1 MDKNDYILVIDSGNG
16 GLYTLN
22 LLEKALPKE
31 NFVFYKDVLNVPYG
45 NKTKRQLEQI
55 TINNL
60 NCLLKKYKIKVVV
73 FACNTL
79 STIVL
84 NQMSKIFKNVKFF
97 GVVPPIKRAIK
108 NKKNT
113 LVLSTFATLKLGK
126 IDKNYEHLS
135 NVNFVGFKDLAK
147 KIDDNVYNLNN
158 LLDFLNEN
166 LKNYKNINNVVL
178 GCTHFNLIKPQLRI
192 VLNNDNLV
200 FFEGSAITV
209 KKVKRYLKV
218 KNLLNGNNK
227 KPTKIINCL

>member
-31 NFVFYKDVLNVPYG
+31 SFIFYKDSLNAPYG
-45 NKTKRQLEQI
+45 NKTKKQLEQI

-60 NCLLKKYKIKVVV
+60 NFLLTKYKIKVVV

-84 NQMSKIFKNVKFF
+84 NKISKIFKCVKFF

-108 NKKNT
+108 NNKNT

-126 IDKNYEHLS
+126 IDKNFSQLN
-135 NVNFVGFKDLAK
+135 NVSFVGFKDLAK
-147 KIDDNVYNLNN
+147 KIDDNVKNLNN
-158 LLDFLNEN
+158 LLIFLNKN
-166 LKNYKNINNVVL
+166 LKKYKNINNVVL
-178 GCTHFNLIKPQLRI
+178 GCTHFNLIKSQLRI
-192 VLNNDNLV
+192 VLNNKNLV
-200 FFEGSAITV
+200 FYEGSLITI
-209 KKVKRYLKV
+209 KKVKKFLE
-218 KNLLNGNNK
+218 KNHLLNDNK